1 MATQNFE
8 GKEIITNLVNDYLIK
23 AVEMGASDIHIEP
36 EKDFIRFRF
45 RIDGVLKE
53 IAKEPMHLL
62 SSLIARIKIL
72 SQLNIT
78 ETRMPQ
84 DGRFQIRV
92 KDQDLDLRVSI
103 FPTLYG
109 ECAVIRILNVNTIL
123 LSMEELGMNFIQ
135 LKQLEAMIKKPNGL
149 ILVTGP
155 TGSGKTTTLYSA
167 LNFLNTVEK
176 NIVTLEDP
184 IEYHLPLIRQ
194 TQITENLTFVKGLK
208 FLLRQDPDIIMV
220 GEIRDIE
227 TAEMAV
233 HTAITGHLVLSTIH
247 TNDTASALI
256 RLIDMKVE
264 PFLISS
270 SVLMIVAQ
278 ELIRKNCPKCVEEY
292 QPSKEIIETLELENQ
307 KEIKFKK
314 GRKCVHCNFTG
325 YKGQVGIF
333 EILVIDDEIKSLIL
347 ARASARE
354 IQKVA
359 REKGMISLRQHGIEK
374 IIEGITTPEE
384 VLRATKK

>member
-1 MATQNFE
+1 MTTQNFE
-8 GKEIITNLVNDYLIK
+8 GKDLVINLVNNYLIR
-23 AVEMGASDIHIEP
+23 AVEIGASDIHIEP
-36 EKDFIRFRF
+36 EKDFVRFRF
-45 RIDGVLKE
+45 RIDGILKE
-53 IAKEPMHLL
+53 IAKEPIHLL

-84 DGRFQIRV
+84 DGRFQMRI

-109 ECAVIRILNVNTIL
+109 ECAVIRVLNINTIL
-123 LSMEELGMNFIQ
+123 FSMEELGMNFIQ
-135 LKQLEAMIKKPNGL
+135 LKQVEAMIKKPNGL

-155 TGSGKTTTLYSA
+155 TGSGKTTTLYSI
-167 LNFLNTVEK
+167 LNVLNTVEK

-194 TQITENLTFVKGLK
+194 TQITENLTFTKGLK

-220 GEIRDIE
+220 GEIRDLD
-227 TAEMAV
+227 TAEMVV

-247 TNDTASALI
+247 TNDTASALV
-256 RLIDMKVE
+256 RLVDMKVE

-270 SVLMIVAQ
+270 SILMIVAQ
-278 ELIRKNCPKCVEEY
+278 ELIRKNCSQCSEEY
-292 QPSKEIIETLELENQ
+292 QPSKEIIETLELGEQ
-307 KEIKFKK
+307 KEIKFKR
-314 GRKCVHCNFTG
+314 GRKCAHCNFTG

-333 EILVIDDEIKSLIL
+333 EILAINDDIKSLIL
-347 ARASARE
+347 SRSSVRE
-354 IQKVA
+354 IQKMA
-359 REKGMISLRQHGIEK
+359 QKKGMISLRQHGIEK
-374 IIEGITTPEE
+374 IIEGVTTPEE
-384 VLRATKK
+384 ILRVTKY

>member
-1 MATQNFE
+1 MIVQNFE
-8 GKEIITNLVNDYLIK
+8 GKEMVTNIIDNYLIK

-36 EKDFIRFRF
+36 EKDFVRFRF

-62 SSLIARIKIL
+62 SALIARIKIL

-78 ETRMPQ
+78 ETRTPQ
-84 DGRFQIRV
+84 DGRFQIRI
-92 KDQDLDLRVSI
+92 KDQDLDLRVSV

-109 ECAVIRILNVNTIL
+109 ECAVIRVLNINTIL
-123 LSMEELGMNFIQ
+123 LDIKELGMNFTQ

-149 ILVTGP
+149 ILITGP
-155 TGSGKTTTLYSA
+155 TGSGKTTTLYSI
-167 LNFLNTVEK
+167 LNVLNTVEK

-194 TQITENLTFVKGLK
+194 TQITEDLTFIKGLK

-220 GEIRDIE
+220 GEIRDLE

-247 TNDTASALI
+247 TSDTASALV
-256 RLIDMKVE
+256 RLVDMKVE

-278 ELIRKNCPKCVEEY
+278 ELIRKNCPQCTEEY
-292 QPSKEIIETLELENQ
+292 QPSKEIIETLELEEQ

-314 GRKCVHCNFTG
+314 GENVLIVILLDI
-325 YKGQVGIF
+325 KG
-333 EILVIDDEIKSLIL
+333 K
-347 ARASARE
+347 
-354 IQKVA
+354 
-359 REKGMISLRQHGIEK
+359 
-374 IIEGITTPEE
+374 
-384 VLRATKK
+384 

>member
-109 ECAVIRILNVNTIL
+109 ECAVIRILNINTIL